1 LLLLSSPVKDSIM
14 KYIKF
19 ILSITITLSLLYAL
33 NTRLIISN
41 NPIPPL
47 GKFLDPHSGF
57 WQNAESINGNTE
69 EAIINIEGINNSV
82 DIVFDNNQ
90 IPHIFAENNND
101 LYLAQGYVIAKM
113 RLWQMEFQ
121 THAAAGRISELIG
134 EKGINF
140 DRTQR
145 RKGMVFGAKKTLET
159 MKNEPELFKL
169 IEAYAQGANNY
180 INSLNYKDLP
190 LEYKLLDYTPEP
202 WTPLKTALIQEYMI
216 DNLTGWDCDLENTNA
231 LQLLGEDDFN
241 LLFPDW
247 ISGIE
252 AVVPTNAPW
261 EFSPI
266 PIAENTSSTPSSL
279 TKNIIDKPD
288 PDNGSNNWVVSGTKT
303 KSGKPIFANDMHLG
317 LNLPSLWII
326 MQLHSPD
333 VNVMGYTFTG
343 APGIVEGLNDS
354 IAWGFTNSPRDTKDW
369 YNITF
374 KDDSKNE
381 YLYDSIWRKTEKIVE
396 EIKIRGDSS
405 FMDTVIYTHHGP
417 VVYDDSFLSSNN
429 STNNYALRWIGH
441 DPSQL
446 INAIY
451 LLNRSNNYDDYRF
464 ALNYW
469 EAPSQNIAF
478 ASTSGDIAITVQ
490 GKFPAKWK
498 GQGKFLLDGSIPSHE
513 WQNFIPMEQNAF
525 QYNPERGFVSSAN
538 QHAVDPQYPYYFYN
552 GNNEYY
558 RNRRINRLLD
568 SLTSITPENF
578 MGMHQDTYNI
588 KAEEVLPLFLDSLE
602 INNLNEISKT
612 HANKLSSWNYYYE
625 AASLTPILFELW
637 WNNFKILLWDE
648 FDRDDIA
655 LIYPNDFNTT
665 HFIKNYPENEFI
677 DIKKTP
683 EKETLSQL
691 INTSFKLAIDD
702 LNSWDNQNDTPTT
715 WANYKN
721 TNITHL
727 ARIPAFSRSNVQ
739 TGGNGN
745 TINAMKSNWGPSQRL
760 IVEMTSPP
768 KAWSIYAGGQSG
780 NPGSPY
786 YDNLIDQ
793 WRDGEYIELL
803 FMKSPESHSEHINNK
818 ITLQSKQ

>member
-1 LLLLSSPVKDSIM
+1 MLLFSSPVKDGIM
-14 KYIKF
+14 KYMKF

-33 NTRLIISN
+33 NTRLLIDG

-47 GKFLDPHSGF
+47 GKFLDPYSGF
-57 WQNAESINGNTE
+57 WQNAESVNENTE
-69 EAIINIEGINNSV
+69 EVTVNLEGVTNKV

-90 IPHIFAENNND
+90 IPHIFAKNNND
-101 LYLAQGYVIAKM
+101 LYMAQGYIIAKM

-121 THAAAGRISELIG
+121 THAAAGRVSELIG

-169 IEAYAQGANNY
+169 IEAYALGANNY
-180 INSLNYKDLP
+180 IGSLNYKDLP
-190 LEYKLLDYTPEP
+190 LEYKLLDYTPEE

-231 LQLLGEDDFN
+231 LQLFGEDNFN

-247 ISGIE
+247 IPGIE
-252 AVVPTNAPW
+252 AVVPTTAPW
-261 EFSPI
+261 EFTPI
-266 PIAENTSSTPSSL
+266 PIDVNTTSTPTSL
-279 TKNIIDKPD
+279 TKNIIDRPD
-288 PDNGSNNWVVSGTKT
+288 PDNGSNNWVVAGSKT
-303 KSGKPIFANDMHLG
+303 KSRKPILANDMHLG
-317 LNLPSLWII
+317 LNLPSLWIV

-369 YNITF
+369 YDITF
-374 KDDSKNE
+374 KDASRNE
-381 YLYDSIWRKTEKIVE
+381 YLYDSIWRKTKKIVE
-396 EIKIRGDSS
+396 KIKVRGDSIYL
-405 FMDTVIYTHHGP
+405 DTVIYTHHGP

-451 LLNRSNNYDDYRF
+451 LLNRSKNYDDYKS

-490 GKFPAKWK
+490 GKFPVKWK
-498 GQGKFLLDGSIPSHE
+498 GQGKFLLDGATPSHE
-513 WQNFIPMEQNAF
+513 WQGFIPMEQNAF

-568 SLTSITPENF
+568 SLTSITPEDF
-578 MGMHQDTYNI
+578 MNMHQDVYSI
-588 KAEEVLPLFLDSLE
+588 KAEEVLPLFLDSLLDE
-602 INNLNEISKT
+602 NLNDTEKAFVSKL
-612 HANKLSSWNYYYE
+612 KGWNYNFE
-625 AASLTPILFELW
+625 ATSDTPILFELW
-637 WNNFKILLWDE
+637 WENFKALLWDE
-648 FDRDDIA
+648 FDRDDMA

-665 HFIKNYPENEFI
+665 FIIKNHPEIEFI
-677 DIKKTP
+677 DNKNTL

-691 INTSFKLAIDD
+691 INTSFNLAVEGLSEWDQKND
-702 LNSWDNQNDTPTT
+702 LPTT
-715 WANYKN
+715 WANYKK

-727 ARIPAFSRSNVQ
+727 ARIPALSRNNVQ
-739 TGGNGN
+739 TGGHAN

-768 KAWSIYAGGQSG
+768 KAWTIYAGGQSG

-786 YDNLIDQ
+786 YDNFIDK
-793 WRDGEYIELL
+793 WRDGEYIELP
-803 FMKSPESHSEHINNK
+803 FMQSPESHLDQVKNK
-818 ITLQSKQ
+818 ITLQSK